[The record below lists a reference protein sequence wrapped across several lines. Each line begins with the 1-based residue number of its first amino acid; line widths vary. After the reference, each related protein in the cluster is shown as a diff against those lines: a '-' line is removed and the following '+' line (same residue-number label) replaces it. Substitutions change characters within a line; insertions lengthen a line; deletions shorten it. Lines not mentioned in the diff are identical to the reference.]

1 MDNSWILES
10 TVLSNEIYG
19 SSCQEGESQP
29 FSFECDSWPLIAWS
43 QWRGDYKGWVQLGWV
58 SVSFPAAGIWHDWV
72 LLSLARAVVCI
83 QQRGA
88 VLLNEDLPLGRA
100 TFCLRT
106 PRKSSLPSGSSE
118 GWRGECFCCLK
129 PYIHSPDAIFLD
141 INSLWHLSG
150 REVKKQT
157 CSSTSL
163 GKFKLPEQP
172 NISEVIVNDKIKMD
186 HLIN

>member
-118 GWRGECFCCLK
+118 GWRGNASAAWNLK
-129 PYIHSPDAIFLD
+129 SIVQMRSSWT

-150 REVKKQT
+150 REVKNRLVPPQVWEN
-157 CSSTSL
+157 TSYQNNQI
-163 GKFKLPEQP
+163 FQKL
-172 NISEVIVNDKIKMD
+172 
-186 HLIN
+186 L